1 MRINILEAIYP
12 IGSYYI
18 SSLAQ
23 SPAENVGGSWVS
35 LDEGTFLC
43 AAGDTIATDSRGGA
57 NKVTLA
63 LDEIP
68 GAFYRAWHNADK
80 YPDIELD
87 LLLKFNNGSIYGI
100 SAQST
105 TSKNPDL
112 AFAPHENM
120 PQYVAAYIWK
130 RVA

>member
-1 MRINILEAIYP
+1 MPQTL
-12 IGSYYI
+12 G
-18 SSLAQ
+18 
-23 SPAENVGGSWVS
+23 
-35 LDEGTFLC
+35 
-43 AAGDTIATDSRGGA
+43 GGA
-57 NKVTLA
+57 NEVTLA

-68 GAFYRAWHNADK
+68 GAFYRAWHNETK

-87 LLLKFNNGSIYGI
+87 LKLTFNSGSTYGI
-100 SAQST
+100 WAQST